1 MLKYILKTNSNII
14 NESKTLICIETQL
27 FNNNYWVT
35 VRDFINGKTF
45 NIKSSSDDVLN
56 KISEALG
63 RKPNKDIISIL
74 RDFAKTIDLPTR
86 ISIE

>member
-1 MLKYILKTNSNII
+1 MLKYILKTDSNIT
-14 NESKTLICIETQL
+14 NSKTLICIETQL

-35 VRDFINGKTF
+35 IKDFINGKTF
-45 NIKSSSDDVLN
+45 TIESSPDCVLN
-56 KISEALG
+56 KISEVLG
-63 RKPNKDIISIL
+63 RKPNKDIVSIL

>member
-1 MLKYILKTNSNII
+1 MLKYILKTNSNI
-14 NESKTLICIETQL
+14 NHLKTLICIETQL

-35 VRDFINGKTF
+35 IKDFINGKTF
-45 NIKSSSDDVLN
+45 SIKSSPDDVLN
-56 KISEALG
+56 KISEVLG

-74 RDFAKTIDLPTR
+74 RDYAKTIDLPTR